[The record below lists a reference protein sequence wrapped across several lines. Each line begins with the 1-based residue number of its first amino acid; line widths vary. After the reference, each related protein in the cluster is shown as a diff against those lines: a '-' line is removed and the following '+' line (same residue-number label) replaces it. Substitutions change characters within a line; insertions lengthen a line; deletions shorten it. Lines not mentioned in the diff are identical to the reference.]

1 MLLDL
6 AKFWSENGPKILPSM
21 KDDHESLIVNLLII
35 AFLDKLQGWEALQVK

>member
-21 KDDHESLIVNLLII
+21 KDDQSLIVNLLII